1 MALEEYSRKRKFS
14 ATPEPKPETST
25 HKRAEKDPLFCVQRH
40 DATNLHYDFRLEVD
54 GVLASWA
61 VPKGPS
67 MDPARKPLA
76 VHVEDHPL
84 DYARFEGTIP
94 EGNYGAGSVMLWDIG
109 VYEVLGDATASEQIK
124 RGDFKFALH
133 GHKLNGS
140 FAIVRM
146 KPRPGRKDTGREWL
160 LIKKPDEFAL
170 AGWNVEDHARSVL
183 TQRTQEQIAAGEDLP
198 GLDTVPGAKK
208 AAMPKHLEPMMATL
222 AAAPPAGDNWVYEVK
237 WDGVRALCF
246 VDAGELHIES
256 RAGNRCEQQYPE
268 LHDLPRS
275 VRAKQAILDGEIVVM
290 DEQGR
295 GRFQLIQPRISVKGS
310 GVQKLAKDSPA
321 TLILFDLLYL
331 DGYDLRG
338 VPLTERKALLEQ
350 IVAETERWKISK
362 VFSTDGQQMLEA
374 ARNLDLEGFVAKEP
388 SSVYESGKRSRSW
401 WKVKI
406 VEEQEFV
413 IAGYTKGER
422 EYFGALVLGVYEG
435 TKLRHAGQVGT
446 GFDHATMKAI
456 HSRMK
461 PLVANKCPL
470 DPVPRM
476 KDVIWLE
483 PELVC
488 QVRFHEWT
496 HDHMLRA
503 PVYVGLREDKPARE
517 VIKEEPVK
525 AKAPVKKATKKATN
539 KALSGT
545 PSNEPAAVSSHR
557 STKPVMDSA
566 QLQFSG
572 KEALLEV
579 DGHQLKFTNLNK
591 VYYPAQKYTKRDV
604 LEFYD
609 RVSSWLLP
617 HLRDRPLSLKRY
629 PNGIEASYFFQKDT
643 PEYYPDWIQREPIQE
658 HEASDRKKE
667 KMNHYV
673 VANNRA
679 TLLYLANLGCID
691 QNPWLSR
698 VGSLDHPDWV
708 LIDLDP
714 VECPFDLIVEA
725 AQIVHQILERF
736 HLRGYPKTTGGDG
749 LHIYVPLDPI
759 YSFDQARSFAEILAT
774 LAAHQ
779 SPELFT
785 AARTVNKRKK
795 GTVYFDW
802 MQIGTGKT
810 VAAPYVLRAYDH
822 APVATPLEWKEVKR
836 GVKPTDFNITN
847 AIERFEKVGDL
858 FSPVL
863 AGGQRIED
871 ALRHADG

>member
-14 ATPEPKPETST
+14 ATPEPKPEAIAR
-25 HKRAEKDPLFCVQRH
+25 KGPDKALLFCVQRH

-54 GVLASWA
+54 GVLVSWA

-84 DYARFEGTIP
+84 DYARFEGNIP
-94 EGNYGAGSVMLWDIG
+94 EGNYGGGSVMLWDIG
-109 VYEVLGDATASEQIK
+109 TYEVLGDAAPSEQIK

-160 LIKKPDEFAL
+160 LIKKPDEFAV
-170 AGWNVEDHARSVL
+170 AGWNVEDYAHSVL
-183 TQRTQEQIAAGEDLP
+183 TQRTQEQIAAGDDPP
-198 GLDTVPGAKK
+198 GPDTLKGAKK
-208 AAMPKHLEPMMATL
+208 TAMPKHAEPMMATL
-222 AAAPPAGDNWVYEVK
+222 AAAPPPGDNWAYEVK

-246 VDAGELHIES
+246 VDDGKLYIES
-256 RAGNRCEQQYPE
+256 RTGNRCEQQYPE
-268 LHDLPRS
+268 LYGLPRS
-275 VRAKQAILDGEIVVM
+275 IRAKQAILDGEIVAM
-290 DEQGR
+290 DENGR
-295 GRFQLIQPRISVKGS
+295 GRFELIQHRISVKGNAI
-310 GVQKLAKDSPA
+310 QKLAQDNPV

-338 VPLTERKALLEQ
+338 ASLADRKAQLER
-350 IVAETERWKISK
+350 IVAETDRFKVSK
-362 VFSTDGQQMLEA
+362 VFETDGDQMLDA
-374 ARNLDLEGFVAKEP
+374 ARQLGLEGLVAKDP
-388 SSVYESGKRSRSW
+388 TSLYESGRRSRSW
-401 WKVKI
+401 WKVK
-406 VEEQEFV
+406 VVDEQEFV

-422 EYFGALVLGVYEG
+422 EYFGALVLGVYDG
-435 TKLRHAGQVGT
+435 KKLRHAGQVGT

-456 HSRMK
+456 HARMK
-461 PLVANKCPL
+461 PLISNKCPL
-470 DPVPRM
+470 DPTPRM

-488 QVRFHEWT
+488 EVRFLEWT

-503 PVYVGLREDKPARE
+503 PVFLGLRDDKPARE
-517 VIKEEPVK
+517 VVREEPVK
-525 AKAPVKKATKKATN
+525 VKAPAEKVTKKAVQ
-539 KALSGT
+539 KVKS
-545 PSNEPAAVSSHR
+545 SDPAPAKVHR
-557 STKPVMDSA
+557 DSA
-566 QLQFSG
+566 QAIDSAKLSQ
-572 KEALLEV
+572 KEAVVEV
-579 DGHQLKFTNLNK
+579 DSHQLKFTNLDK

-604 LEFYD
+604 IEFYD
-609 RVSSWLLP
+609 HVSSWLLP

-629 PNGIEASYFFQKDT
+629 PNGIGAQYFFQKDT
-643 PEYYPDWIQREPIQE
+643 PEYYPDWIPREPILE
-658 HEASDRKKE
+658 HEASDRQKE
-667 KMNHYV
+667 KTNHYV
-673 VANNRA
+673 IANNRA

-725 AQIVHQILERF
+725 AQIVHRLLERF
-736 HLRGYPKTTGGDG
+736 HLRGYAKTTGGDG
-749 LHIYVPLDPI
+749 LHIYIPLEPV
-759 YSFDQARSFAEILAT
+759 YTFDQARSFAEILAT
-774 LAAHQ
+774 LAAHE
-779 SPELFT
+779 SPDLFT
-785 AARTVNKRKK
+785 TPRSVNKRKK
-795 GTVYFDW
+795 GHVYFDW

-822 APVATPLEWKEVKR
+822 APVATPLDWKEVER
-836 GVKPTDFNITN
+836 GLKPVDFHIRN
-847 AIERFEKVGDL
+847 AVARFEKVGDL
-858 FSPVL
+858 FAPVL

-871 ALRHADG
+871 ALQHAEG